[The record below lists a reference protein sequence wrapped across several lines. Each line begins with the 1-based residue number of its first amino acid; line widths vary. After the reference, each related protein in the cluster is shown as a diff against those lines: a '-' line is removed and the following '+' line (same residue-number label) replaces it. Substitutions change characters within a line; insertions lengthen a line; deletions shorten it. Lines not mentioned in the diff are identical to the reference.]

1 MSWHFVERWL
11 QKVYQHSTLIGKFW
25 ITFLIVFRIVVV
37 SSVSDRVYSD
47 EQSEF
52 RCNTGQVGC
61 GNICFNQ
68 FSPMSH
74 IRFWSFQII
83 MVSTPTILF
92 MVYSAHQ
99 VKSTEKKDSKNTK
112 QMREKQRMEER
123 QMRRQSMYP
132 GPGGAVPPGGMDPH
146 GATGAHLRRASAHPN
161 AVPGNP
167 NLMPNLNSPQQEK
180 ISNKKSVTS
189 SPETKNGGNKKSV
202 MNAHDH
208 SNPHHHHHH
217 HHHGPPPGLRRKNS
231 IKMGAGG
238 DMGGVLQSA
247 AHSHPP
253 TAQKLS
259 KMADEDKQSFMN
271 HFLLYTVS
279 VVMRTIIELLF
290 MCLQW
295 YVFGWKVATLYKC
308 VGHPCP
314 NTVDCYV
321 SRPWEKTILLWFMY
335 GVAAISTAMNL
346 IELNYLLSHW
356 VSTRLQTL
364 RERRMQLQNSKNN
377 NYHKNDRMF
386 AGSPVYGMGHRA
398 LSPGGPPE
406 IHNTT
411 AANCMY
417 SKRQPTSPTHSQPNS
432 QKVSVSKLLSNN
444 KEKSPIPDKTEN
456 NNPNNNTNNIANPM
470 FGAANDHLVGIRSS
484 QPLLAG
490 NENRG
495 MQRDDSKFV

>member
-99 VKSTEKKDSKNTK
+99 VKNNDKKDTK
-112 QMREKQRMEER
+112 SAKAVRERERENQRNL
-123 QMRRQSMYP
+123 RRQSLY
-132 GPGGAVPPGGMDPH
+132 GGDHQNPHHRRTSFNPRGM
-146 GATGAHLRRASAHPN
+146 ANS
-161 AVPGNP
+161 
-167 NLMPNLNSPQQEK
+167 MNSPARGMLSGQNNPASKNNNEMPATP
-180 ISNKKSVTS
+180 TS
-189 SPETKNGGNKKSV
+189 SPDTKKKQANNTASNHHISQTVNNNHYHLQNNDDQQSLIPPAGGNSAGLNKS
-202 MNAHDH
+202 NITSSQHLH
-208 SNPHHHHHH
+208 GGGNLRRTSNR
-217 HHHGPPPGLRRKNS
+217 PPGM
-231 IKMGAGG
+231 MGQHETNPNIG
-238 DMGGVLQSA
+238 LIQTA
-247 AHSHPP
+247 AHHHPP
-253 TAQKLS
+253 TNAKLS
-259 KMADEDKQSFMN
+259 KMAEEDKQSFMN
-271 HFLLYTVS
+271 HFVLYTVS
-279 VVMRTIIELLF
+279 VILRTVIELLF

-335 GVAAISTAMNL
+335 GVAAISTMMNL
-346 IELNYLLSHW
+346 VELNYLLSHW

-364 RERRMQLQNSKNN
+364 REKRINLQNQQKHSKELFNP
-377 NYHKNDRMF
+377 H
-386 AGSPVYGMGHRA
+386 SPNHLHRNI
-398 LSPGGPPE
+398 SGKGF
-406 IHNTT
+406 
-411 AANCMY
+411 
-417 SKRQPTSPTHSQPNS
+417 
-432 QKVSVSKLLSNN
+432 V
-444 KEKSPIPDKTEN
+444 
-456 NNPNNNTNNIANPM
+456 TN
-470 FGAANDHLVGIRSS
+470 V
-484 QPLLAG
+484 
-490 NENRG
+490 
-495 MQRDDSKFV
+495 

>member
-99 VKSTEKKDSKNTK
+99 VKSTDKKDTKNTK
-112 QMREKQRMEER
+112 QQRDRQRAEER
-123 QMRRQSMYP
+123 QMRRQSLY
-132 GPGGAVPPGGMDPH
+132 GGTENNNVAGLRSAAKIGVGNLRGGTSINAVASPRNPT
-146 GATGAHLRRASAHPN
+146 ATGAGHVNSG
-161 AVPGNP
+161 AVISPSGTQKDNK
-167 NLMPNLNSPQQEK
+167 NLQPTSGK
-180 ISNKKSVTS
+180 NKKFRGLVNSHS
-189 SPETKNGGNKKSV
+189 AELQAQAQNNQHQSAGG
-202 MNAHDH
+202 
-208 SNPHHHHHH
+208 
-217 HHHGPPPGLRRKNS
+217 HGPP
-231 IKMGAGG
+231 A
-238 DMGGVLQSA
+238 V
-247 AHSHPP
+247 HHHPP

-279 VVMRTIIELLF
+279 VILRTVIELLF

-295 YVFGWKVATLYKC
+295 YVFGWKVATCYKC

-346 IELNYLLSHW
+346 VELNYLLSHW

-364 RERRMQLQNSKNN
+364 RERRVALQNKQNSTFGNLTLG
-377 NYHKNDRMF
+377 ND
-386 AGSPVYGMGHRA
+386 GIKDK
-398 LSPGGPPE
+398 L
-406 IHNTT
+406 
-411 AANCMY
+411 
-417 SKRQPTSPTHSQPNS
+417 TSP
-432 QKVSVSKLLSNN
+432 LL
-444 KEKSPIPDKTEN
+444 
-456 NNPNNNTNNIANPM
+456 
-470 FGAANDHLVGIRSS
+470 V
-484 QPLLAG
+484 
-490 NENRG
+490 NR
-495 MQRDDSKFV
+495 R

>member
-217 HHHGPPPGLRRKNS
+217 HHHGPPPGLGRKNS

-295 YVFGWKVATLYKC
+295 YFWRVLKY
-308 VGHPCP
+308 
-314 NTVDCYV
+314 
-321 SRPWEKTILLWFMY
+321 ILLFLTSKKLLFSIH
-335 GVAAISTAMNL
+335 ISKPYSSRLRLESSHPLQMRRPPL
-346 IELNYLLSHW
+346 PKYRRLL
-356 VSTRLQTL
+356 RLTSL
-364 RERRMQLQNSKNN
+364 G
-377 NYHKNDRMF
+377 KNDFTLVHVWR
-386 AGSPVYGMGHRA
+386 S
-398 LSPGGPPE
+398 
-406 IHNTT
+406 
-411 AANCMY
+411 C
-417 SKRQPTSPTHSQPNS
+417 
-432 QKVSVSKLLSNN
+432 
-444 KEKSPIPDKTEN
+444 
-456 NNPNNNTNNIANPM
+456 NIN
-470 FGAANDHLVGIRSS
+470 
-484 QPLLAG
+484 G
-490 NENRG
+490 NEF
-495 MQRDDSKFV
+495 D